1 MNVETAEGHPRDG
14 AEGQKPKIG
23 VLMGGKSAERDVSLV
38 TGEQVARALE
48 TRGYAVERL
57 DLDDSLLGMLQ
68 AGGVDCVFIALHGRL
83 GEDGTVQGM
92 LEVLETPYTG
102 SGVLASALA
111 MDKVATKKIFSYEQI
126 PTPRFCVARQGET
139 SLDSITAELPPPV
152 VVKPV
157 REGSAIGVNIVRE
170 ADALPAAVA
179 AAFACD
185 DEALV
190 EEYIAG
196 TEITV
201 GVLEGEQLQALPSV
215 EIVPANEMY
224 DYDAKYTPGKSEHI
238 IPARIPERAKA
249 RSSELAIRAHRA
261 LGCRG
266 FSRVDL
272 IVTADG
278 DPYVLE
284 VNTIPGMTGTSL
296 FPEAAK
302 AAGIEFPDLIEQL
315 VLQALAAKNPAC
327 G

>member
-1 MNVETAEGHPRDG
+1 
-14 AEGQKPKIG
+14 
-23 VLMGGKSAERDVSLV
+23 MGGRSAERDVSLV
-38 TGEQVARALE
+38 TGEQVASALE
-48 TRGYAVERL
+48 AKGYAVQRL
-57 DLDDSLLGMLQ
+57 DLDEGLLGTLQ
-68 AGGVDCVFIALHGRL
+68 DGSIDCVFVALHGRL

-92 LEVLETPYTG
+92 LEVLGVPYTG

-111 MDKVATKKIFSYEQI
+111 MDKVVTKKILCYEEI
-126 PTPRFCVARQGET
+126 PTPRFWVARHGET
-139 SLDSITAELPPPV
+139 DVRAIAAELPLPL

-157 REGSAIGVNIVRE
+157 REGSAIGVNIVRR
-170 ADALPAAVA
+170 ADELAAAVA
-179 AAFACD
+179 EAFTCD
-185 DEALV
+185 DEALI
-190 EEYIAG
+190 EEYVAG

-201 GVLEGEQLQALPSV
+201 GVLERHEPEALPSV

-238 IPARIPERAKA
+238 IPARITEAAGK

-272 IVTADG
+272 IVTPEG
-278 DPYVLE
+278 EPYVLE

-302 AAGIEFPDLIEQL
+302 AAGVDFPDLIEQL
-315 VLQALAAKNPAC
+315 VLQALDAKNPARA
-327 G
+327 

>member
-1 MNVETAEGHPRDG
+1 MDVETAKGRPRNG
-14 AEGQKPKIG
+14 VEEQKPTIA

-48 TRGYAVERL
+48 AKGYPAQRL
-57 DLDDSLLGMLQ
+57 DLDDNLLDTLRSQ
-68 AGGVDCVFIALHGRL
+68 SIDCVFIALHGRL
-83 GEDGTVQGM
+83 GEDGTVQGL
-92 LEVLETPYTG
+92 LEVVGLPYTG

-111 MDKVATKKIFSYEQI
+111 MDKVATKKIFRFEQI
-126 PTPRFCVARQGET
+126 PTPRFWVARRGDT
-139 SLDSITAELPPPV
+139 SLDSISAQLPLPV

-157 REGSAIGVNIVRE
+157 REGSAIGVTIVR
-170 ADALPAAVA
+170 DVDGLPAAVA
-179 AAFACD
+179 EALTCD
-185 DEALV
+185 DEALI
-190 EEYIAG
+190 EEYIEG

-201 GVLEGEQLQALPSV
+201 GVLEREQLESLPSV

-238 IPARIPERAKA
+238 IPARIPEAAQA

-272 IVTADG
+272 IVTPEG

-302 AAGIEFPDLIEQL
+302 AAGIDFQDLIEQL
-315 VLQALAAKNPAC
+315 VLQALGAKNPAC
-327 G
+327 A